1 MGRARGAAAVVVM
14 AALVLQACGDHGSS
28 GDDAAANTKIAYGRA
43 LVSAADLGFVAD
55 DFVVADEGGTADTH
69 LRVLCGRGAR
79 RTPTAA
85 GGQFRELRSPE
96 AAISVTSSVHAFAS
110 EEDAKRSFD
119 SSRKIARSCSK
130 ATPFT
135 SHGATFV
142 ATAGP
147 TIQNGA
153 DESFSLFARQTDT
166 ALVVADHIA
175 RRGRYIL
182 DVHFDVSR
190 DAAVDP
196 GILATVATEASREFA
211 SWADDHERG
220 PDTG

>member
-1 MGRARGAAAVVVM
+1 MAKSRALAAVVVL
-14 AALVLQACGDHGSS
+14 AALVFQGCGDDGSS
-28 GDDAAANTKIAYGRA
+28 RDSAANTKIAYGGA

-85 GGQFRELRSPE
+85 AGEFRELRSPK
-96 AAISVTSSVHAFAS
+96 AAASVTSSVHAFAN
-110 EEDAKRSFD
+110 EVDAKKSFD
-119 SSRKIARSCSK
+119 SSRRIARSCSK
-130 ATPFT
+130 TTPFT

-142 ATAGP
+142 ATSSP
-147 TIQNGA
+147 TIQNGG

-166 ALVVADHIA
+166 GLVVADHVV

-182 DVHFDVSR
+182 DVHFDVSQG
-190 DAAVDP
+190 AAVDA

-211 SWADDHERG
+211 SWADDH
-220 PDTG
+220 